1 MVISSGNV
9 LAMISPEDAGGQPRR
24 SWPKLPRSW
33 RSQPSAVAEAE
44 LAGAGEAQHVMLATT
59 TRTTRVAIYRGD
71 EDSHGVD
78 DEDRHGDDDEDDDED
93 DQD

>member
-9 LAMISPEDAGGQPRR
+9 LAMISPEDAGGQP
-24 SWPKLPRSW
+24 
-33 RSQPSAVAEAE
+33 SAVAEAE
-44 LAGAGEAQHVMLATT
+44 LAGAAEAQHVMLATT

-78 DEDRHGDDDEDDDED
+78 DEDSHGDDDEDDDED